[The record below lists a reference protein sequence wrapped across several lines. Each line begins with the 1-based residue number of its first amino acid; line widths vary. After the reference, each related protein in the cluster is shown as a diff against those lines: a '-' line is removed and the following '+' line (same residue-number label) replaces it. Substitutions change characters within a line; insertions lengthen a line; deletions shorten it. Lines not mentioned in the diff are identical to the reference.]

1 MAIGIKTR
9 VTPTDNFIV
18 LLCFIIILF
27 SYIWI
32 EFNLKTEIMKKIL
45 LGLLMSVL
53 IIGCVSNTKKADDG
67 YSKKLDTIY
76 KDNSTDIESI
86 TRTFYFVGDEVDD
99 FLQVTQEI
107 GKNDYAITIHKDK
120 DFGTIILNEKDF
132 NSFFENA
139 KIIIKNKGKDL
150 NYDIGSYSSMSASVM
165 LDNGI
170 NIYSENLL
178 GKSVSYEL
186 SIDDINNLEK
196 ALKKF
201 NSEK

>member
-1 MAIGIKTR
+1 
-9 VTPTDNFIV
+9 
-18 LLCFIIILF
+18 
-27 SYIWI
+27 
-32 EFNLKTEIMKKIL
+32 MKKIL

-76 KDNSTDIESI
+76 KYNSTDIESI
-86 TRTFYFVGDEVDD
+86 TRTFYFVGDEVGDY
-99 FLQVTQEI
+99 LKVSQKI
-107 GKNDYAITIHKDK
+107 GENDYSIAIHKGE
-120 DFGTIILNEKDF
+120 DFGAIILNKKDF
-132 NSFFENA
+132 NSFIENA

-170 NIYSENLL
+170 DIYSVNLL

-201 NSEK
+201 ISEK

>member
-1 MAIGIKTR
+1 MVYNNSI
-9 VTPTDNFIV
+9 F
-18 LLCFIIILF
+18 LHLSLII
-27 SYIWI
+27 
-32 EFNLKTEIMKKIL
+32 KTEIMKKIL

-120 DFGTIILNEKDF
+120 DFGTIILNEKAF
-132 NSFFENA
+132 KSFIENS
-139 KIIIKNKGKDL
+139 KTIIKNKGKDL
-150 NYDIGSYSSMSASVM
+150 RYELGNLKNSTMSNSVM
-165 LDNGI
+165 IENGI
-170 NIYSENLL
+170 YIYSENLL
-178 GKSVSYEL
+178 GQSVSYEL

-196 ALKKF
+196 ALKKY

>member
-1 MAIGIKTR
+1 
-9 VTPTDNFIV
+9 
-18 LLCFIIILF
+18 
-27 SYIWI
+27 
-32 EFNLKTEIMKKIL
+32 MKKIV

-132 NSFFENA
+132 NSFIENA

-165 LDNGI
+165 IDNGI

>member
-1 MAIGIKTR
+1 
-9 VTPTDNFIV
+9 
-18 LLCFIIILF
+18 
-27 SYIWI
+27 
-32 EFNLKTEIMKKIL
+32 
-45 LGLLMSVL
+45 MSVL

-76 KDNSTDIESI
+76 KYNSTDIESI
-86 TRTFYFVGDEVDD
+86 TRTFYFVGDEVGDY
-99 FLQVTQEI
+99 LKVSQKI
-107 GKNDYAITIHKDK
+107 GENDYSIAIHKGE
-120 DFGTIILNEKDF
+120 DFGAIILNKKDF
-132 NSFFENA
+132 NSFIENA

-170 NIYSENLL
+170 DIYSVNLL

-201 NSEK
+201 ISEK